1 MEELPDEGE
10 VRRIQVTGRGSYI
23 VSLPKKWVE
32 DIGLGRGGQVVVT
45 RENGILAITPM
56 TMMKKEKRNEI
67 SFTIPSKGDIESVVR
82 RVISLYLVGYSIIR
96 LRSTEGRLPSSVRD
110 VIRDTVRK
118 KLVGTE
124 IVTESPEELTLQVLL
139 SYPELSVEDALRRM
153 VIIASSMQKDS
164 MQALKE
170 GNVAL
175 ADEVVKMDDEV
186 DRFSF
191 YVVRQIKTAV
201 QDARIMKE
209 VCLYSPRECL
219 GYRLVVKSVE
229 RAADH
234 AVKIAENV
242 RSVQVRI
249 DPNLLDKISEMN
261 SFSNSI
267 FEEAIKSL
275 FKRSYDSADEVLKRA
290 KKIEAYENEIVPVI
304 SKQKIKGE
312 EMSSLR
318 LILESLRRI
327 CEYGSDIAEVVLNL
341 TAVKPQ
347 EP

>member
-1 MEELPDEGE
+1 MEEQLEEGE

-23 VSLPKKWVE
+23 VSLPKRWVE

-45 RENGILAITPM
+45 REDGTLTVTPR
-56 TMMKKEKRNEI
+56 TMVKKEKPSEI
-67 SFTIPSKGDIESVVR
+67 SFAILPKSDVESIIR
-82 RVISLYLVGYSIIR
+82 RVIALYLVGYNIIR
-96 LRSTEGRLPSSVRD
+96 LRSTEGRLLSSVRD
-110 VIRDTVRK
+110 AIRDTVRK

-153 VIIASSMQKDS
+153 VIITSSMQKDS

-170 GNVAL
+170 GNPSL
-175 ADEVVKMDDEV
+175 AEEVIKMDDEV

-191 YVVRQIKTAV
+191 YIVRQIKTAV
-201 QDARIMKE
+201 QNTRTIRE
-209 VCLYSPRECL
+209 IRLSPRECL
-219 GYRLVVKSVE
+219 GYRLIVKSVE

-242 RSVQVRI
+242 HSVQMKI
-249 DPNLLDKISEMN
+249 DPKLLERISEIN

-267 FEEAIKSL
+267 FEDAIKSL

-290 KKIEAYENEIVPVI
+290 KKIEAYENQIVPEI
-304 SKQKIKGE
+304 SKQKIKGP

-341 TAVKPQ
+341 TAVKQQ

>member
-1 MEELPDEGE
+1 MKEQLDEGE

-45 RENGILAITPM
+45 REDGTLTVTPR
-56 TMMKKEKRNEI
+56 TMVKKERRNEI
-67 SFTIPSKGDIESVVR
+67 SFAIPPKGDVESIVR
-82 RVISLYLVGYSIIR
+82 RVISLYLVGYNIIR
-96 LRSTEGRLPSSVRD
+96 LRSTEGRLLSSVRD
-110 VIRDTVRK
+110 AIRDTVRK

-153 VIIASSMQKDS
+153 VIITSSMQKDS

-170 GNVAL
+170 ENPAL
-175 ADEVVKMDDEV
+175 AEEVIKMDDEV

-191 YVVRQIKTAV
+191 YIVRQIKTAV
-201 QDARIMKE
+201 QSTRIMKE
-209 VCLYSPRECL
+209 ICLYSPRECL
-219 GYRLVVKSVE
+219 GYRLIVKSVE

-242 RSVQVRI
+242 RSVQMKI
-249 DPNLLDKISEMN
+249 DPKLLERISEIN
-261 SFSNSI
+261 YFSNSI
-267 FEEAIKSL
+267 FEDAIKSL

-290 KKIEAYENEIVPVI
+290 KKIETYENEIVPEI
-304 SKQKIKGE
+304 SKQKIKGS

-341 TAVKPQ
+341 TAVKPP

>member
-1 MEELPDEGE
+1 MEEQLEEGE

-23 VSLPKKWVE
+23 VSLPKRWVE

-45 RENGILAITPM
+45 REDGTLTVTPR
-56 TMMKKEKRNEI
+56 TMVKKEKPSEI
-67 SFTIPSKGDIESVVR
+67 SFAILPKSDVESIIR
-82 RVISLYLVGYSIIR
+82 RVIALYLVGYNIIR
-96 LRSTEGRLPSSVRD
+96 LRSTEGRLLSSVRD
-110 VIRDTVRK
+110 AIRDTVRK

-153 VIIASSMQKDS
+153 VIITSSMQKDS

-170 GNVAL
+170 GNPSL
-175 ADEVVKMDDEV
+175 AEEVIKMDDEV

-191 YVVRQIKTAV
+191 YIVRQIKTAV
-201 QDARIMKE
+201 QNARTIRE
-209 VCLYSPRECL
+209 IRLSPRECL
-219 GYRLVVKSVE
+219 GYRLIVKSVE

-234 AVKIAENV
+234 AVKIAENIH
-242 RSVQVRI
+242 SVQMKI
-249 DPNLLDKISEMN
+249 DPKLLERISEIN

-267 FEEAIKSL
+267 FEDAIKSL

-290 KKIEAYENEIVPVI
+290 KKIEAYENQIVPEI
-304 SKQKIKGE
+304 SKQKIKGP

-341 TAVKPQ
+341 TAVKQQ

>member
-1 MEELPDEGE
+1 MKEQTDEGE

-32 DIGLGRGGQVVVT
+32 NIGLGRGGQVVVA
-45 RENGILAITPM
+45 RENGTLRVTPR
-56 TMMKKEKRNEI
+56 TMVKQEKRNEI
-67 SFTIPSKGDIESVVR
+67 TFAISSKGDVESIVR
-82 RVISLYLVGYSIIR
+82 RVIALYLVGYNVIR
-96 LRSTEGRLPSSVRD
+96 LRSTEGRLLSSVRD
-110 VIRDTVRK
+110 AIRDTVRK

-164 MQALKE
+164 VQALKE
-170 GNVAL
+170 GNTAL
-175 ADEVVKMDDEV
+175 AEEVIKMDDEV

-191 YVVRQIKTAV
+191 YIVRQIKTAV
-201 QDARIMKE
+201 QNTRIMKE
-209 VCLYSPRECL
+209 ICLYSPRECL
-219 GYRLVVKSVE
+219 GYRLIVKSVE

-234 AVKIAENV
+234 AVKIAENA
-242 RSVQVRI
+242 RLLQVRI
-249 DPNLLDKISEMN
+249 DPRLLERISEIN

-267 FEEAIKSL
+267 FEDAIKSL
-275 FKRSYDSADEVLKRA
+275 FKRSYDSADEVLKKTKR
-290 KKIEAYENEIVPVI
+290 IEAYENQIIPEI
-304 SKQKIKGE
+304 SKQKIKGA

-341 TAVKPQ
+341 TAIKPQ

>member
-1 MEELPDEGE
+1 MKEQTDEGE

-32 DIGLGRGGQVVVT
+32 NIGLGRGGQVVVA
-45 RENGILAITPM
+45 RENGTLTVTPR
-56 TMMKKEKRNEI
+56 TMVKQEKRNEI
-67 SFTIPSKGDIESVVR
+67 TFAISSKGDVESIVR
-82 RVISLYLVGYSIIR
+82 RVIALYLVGYNVIR
-96 LRSTEGRLPSSVRD
+96 LRSTEGRLLSSVRD
-110 VIRDTVRK
+110 AIRDTVRK

-164 MQALKE
+164 VQALKE
-170 GNVAL
+170 GNTAL
-175 ADEVVKMDDEV
+175 AEEVIKMDDEV

-191 YVVRQIKTAV
+191 YIVRQIKTAV
-201 QDARIMKE
+201 QNTRIMKE
-209 VCLYSPRECL
+209 ICLYSPRECL
-219 GYRLVVKSVE
+219 GYRLIVKSVE

-234 AVKIAENV
+234 AVKIAENA
-242 RSVQVRI
+242 RLLQVRI
-249 DPNLLDKISEMN
+249 DPRLLERISEIN

-267 FEEAIKSL
+267 FEDAIKSL
-275 FKRSYDSADEVLKRA
+275 FKRSYDSADEVLKKTKR
-290 KKIEAYENEIVPVI
+290 IEAYENQIIPEI
-304 SKQKIKGE
+304 SKQKIKGA

-341 TAVKPQ
+341 TAIKPQ